1 MRFSGNGVL
10 TGKLGVVDDNLR
22 SPALGMGGMGGGG
35 GNMSGG
41 FELQAVANF
50 GESLEF
56 SSCCLL
62 FL

>member
-1 MRFSGNGVL
+1 M
-10 TGKLGVVDDNLR
+10 GKLGVVDDNLR